1 MRRSLTAAI
10 IVLALT
16 ASAAYGQG
24 PKLTGDMEARKI
36 VLDETNREIAV
47 PADQVF
53 PLDTIE
59 YTMTYRNTGNASAE
73 GINLVGLIPDG
84 TAYLDRTA
92 TEIENVRPLFSI
104 DGGKS
109 FHEAPVTYVVVNDE
123 GVEEIRE
130 ATPDMITHVQWRM
143 DKGLEVGHELVV
155 SYRVQVR

>member
-36 VLDETNREIAV
+36 VLDENNREIAV

-73 GINLVGLIPDG
+73 GINLVGPIPDG

>member
-10 IVLALT
+10 IVLVLT

-36 VLDETNREIAV
+36 VLDENNREIAV

-73 GINLVGLIPDG
+73 GINLVGPIPDG